1 MTNFLQGQLPSQLR
15 RLIGGDRGPGRGDR
29 EAVVVAVC
37 SQKGGVGKTTTA
49 VNLAAGL
56 AMLRKKRVLLVDMD
70 GQGHCASAL
79 HAELRGVAS
88 DSLSGILLGRRRDVQ
103 EIALATAV
111 DGLWVC
117 PSDKDLG
124 AAEGIM
130 AGKMGKEL
138 LLRSALK
145 VARTHYDVIV
155 IDCPPNLGNL
165 TVNALLAAD
174 WLLVPCDMSML
185 SVEGVDDIFE
195 TVDTVSDTLGHHLS
209 VLGVLRTRVDP
220 RNQKVNDA
228 VTESLARYA
237 RYILPTAIPVNTT
250 LTQAQLDGRSIF
262 AFDPRC
268 RGALAYEALV
278 DEVIARTGMSA
289 AASSHPG

>member
-1 MTNFLQGQLPSQLR
+1 
-15 RLIGGDRGPGRGDR
+15 
-29 EAVVVAVC
+29 
-37 SQKGGVGKTTTA
+37 QKGGVGKTTTA

-56 AMLRKKRVLLVDMD
+56 AMMHGQRVLLVDMD

-79 HAELRGVAS
+79 HAVLRGTTTDA
-88 DSLSGILLGRRRDVQ
+88 LSGILLGRRRDVQ
-103 EIALATAV
+103 EIATPTAI

-124 AAEGIM
+124 AAEGVM
-130 AGKMGKEL
+130 AGKIGKEF

-145 VARTHYDVIV
+145 VARTHYDTIV

-195 TVDTVSDTLGHHLS
+195 TVETVGDTLGHHIS
-209 VLGVLRTRVDP
+209 VLGVLRTRYDA
-220 RNQKVNDA
+220 RNQKVNEA
-228 VTESLARYA
+228 VEASLARYA
-237 RYILPTAIPVNTT
+237 RWVLPTVIPVNTT
-250 LTQAQLDGRSIF
+250 LAQAQLEGQPVF
-262 AFDPRC
+262 AFDAKC
-268 RGALAYEALV
+268 RGAQSYSELV
-278 DEVIARTGMSA
+278 DEVLVRVGARADAHAPM
-289 AASSHPG
+289 